1 MHTNASQLYSL
12 CKSALEKNEIKK
24 AIDACRL
31 LNSQFPN
38 FFDGWWLAG
47 KIHLRLKK
55 PQAGLISSS
64 RALKIKPNDPMILMQ
79 RIDFL
84 SMLSKHDEILEI
96 LSVLALHDSG
106 DAALHENIAMILS
119 AQEMHNEAIKHYLRA
134 IKQNPNDP
142 QLHYNL
148 AAAYRFLGQVAKC
161 EESLNTCLK
170 INYLFADA
178 QSMRSSLRSQSE
190 TDNHIE
196 ELTKAYDDP
205 KISRIARVGI
215 CYALSKELDDLDNIK
230 LSFRYLKEGSDIRRS
245 SMSYDIDNDEQIM
258 RAIEKTFDSASRVL
272 SQQKKSVINPIFI
285 VGLPRT
291 GTTLL
296 ERILDSHS
304 LIKSRGELD
313 IFGIEMAAQVS
324 KEQGDKR
331 LTAKEMVSLSKN
343 IDLNILEE
351 NYLNKSAPKNFNG
364 KYFID
369 KFPLNFLYIGL
380 IHRAL
385 PNAKIINLS
394 RHPLASCLAMY
405 QQQFRDIYPFS
416 YDLEDLGR
424 YYLAY
429 YRLMSHWQSTIP
441 KIIHSVSY
449 ENLVEDTEN
458 ETKRV
463 LEFCG
468 LDWEPECLRFYENK
482 TPSTT
487 ASATQIRQPIYSRSL
502 NRWRK
507 YNDYL
512 GVLSK
517 TLTEAGIDVT

>member
-1 MHTNASQLYSL
+1 
-12 CKSALEKNEIKK
+12 
-24 AIDACRL
+24 
-31 LNSQFPN
+31 
-38 FFDGWWLAG
+38 
-47 KIHLRLKK
+47 
-55 PQAGLISSS
+55 
-64 RALKIKPNDPMILMQ
+64 
-79 RIDFL
+79 
-84 SMLSKHDEILEI
+84 
-96 LSVLALHDSG
+96 
-106 DAALHENIAMILS
+106 
-119 AQEMHNEAIKHYLRA
+119 
-134 IKQNPNDP
+134 
-142 QLHYNL
+142 
-148 AAAYRFLGQVAKC
+148 
-161 EESLNTCLK
+161 
-170 INYLFADA
+170 
-178 QSMRSSLRSQSE
+178 
-190 TDNHIE
+190 
-196 ELTKAYDDP
+196 
-205 KISRIARVGI
+205 
-215 CYALSKELDDLDNIK
+215 
-230 LSFRYLKEGSDIRRS
+230 
-245 SMSYDIDNDEQIM
+245 
-258 RAIEKTFDSASRVL
+258 
-272 SQQKKSVINPIFI
+272 
-285 VGLPRT
+285 
-291 GTTLL
+291 
-296 ERILDSHS
+296 
-304 LIKSRGELD
+304 
-313 IFGIEMAAQVS
+313 MAAQVS

-351 NYLNKSAPKNFNG
+351 NYLSKSAPKNFNG

-385 PNAKIINLS
+385 PNAKIISLS

-507 YNDYL
+507 YSDYL